1 MYWTKNGSIPSQE
14 TDGTEG
20 WQQAPSPP
28 TEIPEGKELVW
39 LNWEWIIRDPKPQ
52 DRAGFQWN
60 WQHEGKMWVESP
72 WGIAE
77 PVVKPLATIE
87 SFATDQIESNN
98 IAGDVMANTINATS
112 GVGIVSTADNTNEL
126 ILQTNGTNAVSIDS
140 SQNVSFAQTL
150 ALGVSN
156 TLMELTLSAAAETVT
171 IAATAATGTVNFDVS
186 TQSILYYTSNAS
198 ANWTLNIRGSS
209 STTLNSIMATG
220 QSVTVTHLV
229 TQGGTAYY
237 NSALTVDG
245 TSVTPKWSGG
255 TAPSAG
261 NANSVDVYTYTL
273 IKTGSGSF
281 TVFASQTRYA

>member
-1 MYWTKNGSIPSQE
+1 
-14 TDGTEG
+14 
-20 WQQAPSPP
+20 
-28 TEIPEGKELVW
+28 
-39 LNWEWIIRDPKPQ
+39 
-52 DRAGFQWN
+52 
-60 WQHEGKMWVESP
+60 
-72 WGIAE
+72 
-77 PVVKPLATIE
+77 
-87 SFATDQIESNN
+87 
-98 IAGDVMANTINATS
+98 MANTINATS
-112 GVGIVSTADNTNEL
+112 GVGIVSTADNTNIL
-126 ILQTNGTNAVSIDS
+126 TLQTNGTNGLTIDA
-140 SQNVSFAQTL
+140 SQNVSFANQL
-150 ALGVSN
+150 SLGVSG
-156 TLMELTLSAAAETVT
+156 TTMQLKLSAAAETVT

-209 STTLNSIMATG
+209 SVTLNSIMATG

-245 TSVTPKWSGG
+245 SSVTPKWSGG

-261 NANSVDVYTYTL
+261 NASSVDVYTYTL

>member
-1 MYWTKNGSIPSQE
+1 
-14 TDGTEG
+14 
-20 WQQAPSPP
+20 
-28 TEIPEGKELVW
+28 
-39 LNWEWIIRDPKPQ
+39 
-52 DRAGFQWN
+52 
-60 WQHEGKMWVESP
+60 
-72 WGIAE
+72 
-77 PVVKPLATIE
+77 
-87 SFATDQIESNN
+87 
-98 IAGDVMANTINATS
+98 MANTINATS
-112 GVGIVSTADNTNEL
+112 GIGIVSTADNTNIL
-126 ILQTNGTNAVSIDS
+126 TLQTNGTNALTIDA
-140 SQNVSFAQTL
+140 SQNVSFANQL
-150 ALGVSN
+150 SLGVSG
-156 TLMELTLSAAAETVT
+156 TTMQLKLSAAAETVT

-209 STTLNSIMATG
+209 SVSLNSIMTTG

-261 NANSVDVYTYTL
+261 NANSVDIYTYTL

>member
-1 MYWTKNGSIPSQE
+1 
-14 TDGTEG
+14 
-20 WQQAPSPP
+20 
-28 TEIPEGKELVW
+28 
-39 LNWEWIIRDPKPQ
+39 
-52 DRAGFQWN
+52 
-60 WQHEGKMWVESP
+60 
-72 WGIAE
+72 
-77 PVVKPLATIE
+77 
-87 SFATDQIESNN
+87 
-98 IAGDVMANTINATS
+98 MANTINATS
-112 GVGIVSTADNTNEL
+112 GIGIVSTADNTNIL
-126 ILQTNGTNAVSIDS
+126 TLQTNGTNGLTIDA
-140 SQNVSFAQTL
+140 SQNVSFANQL
-150 ALGVSN
+150 SLGVSG
-156 TLMELTLSAAAETVT
+156 TTMQLKLSAAAETVT

-245 TSVTPKWSGG
+245 SSVTPKWSGG
-255 TAPSAG
+255 SAPSAG
-261 NANSVDVYTYTL
+261 NTNSVDVYTYTL

>member
-1 MYWTKNGSIPSQE
+1 
-14 TDGTEG
+14 
-20 WQQAPSPP
+20 
-28 TEIPEGKELVW
+28 
-39 LNWEWIIRDPKPQ
+39 
-52 DRAGFQWN
+52 
-60 WQHEGKMWVESP
+60 
-72 WGIAE
+72 
-77 PVVKPLATIE
+77 
-87 SFATDQIESNN
+87 
-98 IAGDVMANTINATS
+98 MANTINATS
-112 GVGIVSTADNTNEL
+112 GIGIVSTADNTNIL
-126 ILQTNGTNAVSIDS
+126 TLQTNGTNGLTIDA
-140 SQNVSFAQTL
+140 SQNVSFANQL
-150 ALGVSN
+150 SLGVSG
-156 TLMELTLSAAAETVT
+156 TTMQLKLSAAAETVT

-237 NSALTVDG
+237 NSALKVDG

-255 TAPSAG
+255 SAPSAG

-273 IKTGSGSF
+273 FKTGSGSF

>member
-1 MYWTKNGSIPSQE
+1 
-14 TDGTEG
+14 
-20 WQQAPSPP
+20 
-28 TEIPEGKELVW
+28 
-39 LNWEWIIRDPKPQ
+39 
-52 DRAGFQWN
+52 
-60 WQHEGKMWVESP
+60 
-72 WGIAE
+72 
-77 PVVKPLATIE
+77 
-87 SFATDQIESNN
+87 
-98 IAGDVMANTINATS
+98 MANTINATS
-112 GVGIVSTADNTNEL
+112 GIGIVSTADNTNIL
-126 ILQTNGTNAVSIDS
+126 TLQTNGTNGLTIDA
-140 SQNVSFAQTL
+140 SQNVSFANQL
-150 ALGVSN
+150 SLGVSG
-156 TLMELTLSAAAETVT
+156 TTMQLKLSAAAETVT

-198 ANWTLNIRGSS
+198 ANWTLNIRGDG

-255 TAPSAG
+255 SAPSAG

>member
-1 MYWTKNGSIPSQE
+1 
-14 TDGTEG
+14 
-20 WQQAPSPP
+20 
-28 TEIPEGKELVW
+28 
-39 LNWEWIIRDPKPQ
+39 
-52 DRAGFQWN
+52 
-60 WQHEGKMWVESP
+60 
-72 WGIAE
+72 
-77 PVVKPLATIE
+77 
-87 SFATDQIESNN
+87 
-98 IAGDVMANTINATS
+98 MANTINATS
-112 GVGIVSTADNTNEL
+112 GIGIVSTADNTNIL
-126 ILQTNGTNAVSIDS
+126 TLQTNGTNGLTIDA
-140 SQNVSFAQTL
+140 SQNVSFANQL
-150 ALGVSN
+150 SLGVN
-156 TLMELTLSAAAETVT
+156 GTTMQLKLSAAAETVT

-245 TSVTPKWSGG
+245 SSVTPKWSGG
-255 TAPSAG
+255 SAPSAG

-273 IKTGSGSF
+273 FKTGSGSF

>member
-1 MYWTKNGSIPSQE
+1 
-14 TDGTEG
+14 
-20 WQQAPSPP
+20 
-28 TEIPEGKELVW
+28 
-39 LNWEWIIRDPKPQ
+39 
-52 DRAGFQWN
+52 
-60 WQHEGKMWVESP
+60 
-72 WGIAE
+72 
-77 PVVKPLATIE
+77 
-87 SFATDQIESNN
+87 
-98 IAGDVMANTINATS
+98 MANTINATS

-126 ILQTNGTNAVSIDS
+126 ILQTNGTNALSIDS

-237 NSALTVDG
+237 NSAVTVDG

-255 TAPSAG
+255 SAPSAG
-261 NANSVDVYTYTL
+261 NTNSVDVYTYTL

>member
-1 MYWTKNGSIPSQE
+1 
-14 TDGTEG
+14 
-20 WQQAPSPP
+20 
-28 TEIPEGKELVW
+28 
-39 LNWEWIIRDPKPQ
+39 
-52 DRAGFQWN
+52 
-60 WQHEGKMWVESP
+60 
-72 WGIAE
+72 
-77 PVVKPLATIE
+77 
-87 SFATDQIESNN
+87 
-98 IAGDVMANTINATS
+98 MANTINATS
-112 GVGIVSTADNTNEL
+112 GIGIVSTADNTNIL
-126 ILQTNGTNAVSIDS
+126 TLQTNGTNGLTIDA
-140 SQNVSFAQTL
+140 SQNVSFANQL
-150 ALGVSN
+150 SLGVSG
-156 TLMELTLSAAAETVT
+156 TTMQLKLSAAAETVT

-229 TQGGTAYY
+229 TQGSTAYY

-255 TAPSAG
+255 SAPSAG

-273 IKTGSGSF
+273 FKTGSGSF

>member
-1 MYWTKNGSIPSQE
+1 
-14 TDGTEG
+14 
-20 WQQAPSPP
+20 
-28 TEIPEGKELVW
+28 
-39 LNWEWIIRDPKPQ
+39 
-52 DRAGFQWN
+52 
-60 WQHEGKMWVESP
+60 
-72 WGIAE
+72 
-77 PVVKPLATIE
+77 
-87 SFATDQIESNN
+87 
-98 IAGDVMANTINATS
+98 MANTINATS

-126 ILQTNGTNAVSIDS
+126 ILQTNGTNALSIDS

-209 STTLNSIMATG
+209 SVTLNSIMATG

-245 TSVTPKWSGG
+245 SSVTPKWSGG
-255 TAPSAG
+255 SAPSAG
-261 NANSVDVYTYTL
+261 NTNSVDVYTYTL